1 MERGS
6 SHRLPQTPMCNFVT
20 RAPRS
25 TLDISLLL
33 PTHHDL
39 RLPAALVR
47 RRRLE
52 GSGPQQSAEG
62 AARGAAW
69 SSASRRWKGAA
80 GLWCSNVSS
89 SFQRPPWCVFKRKKK
104 CVGFICKHFSLW
116 PFYEQPWID
125 PFGTVVCVCVGEGK
139 GLFFFFFFLVLFS
152 IFFLSFAQQA
162 LGCRETWLGLDFL
175 HWTLSYAAVP
185 KHNFIWKCID
195 LKEENEFQL
204 LWVLQTLCQTLEG
217 SQLTDHKLQLRK
229 GGLGLEIF
237 FSYPL
242 SRGFISVL

>member
-139 GLFFFFFFLVLFS
+139 GLFFFFFLVLFS
-152 IFFLSFAQQA
+152 IFFFVVCSAGVGLQRNMAGVRLFALNSFLCSSAKTQLHMKVHRFEGRKWIPAA
-162 LGCRETWLGLDFL
+162 LGAPDIV
-175 HWTLSYAAVP
+175 S
-185 KHNFIWKCID
+185 D
-195 LKEENEFQL
+195 
-204 LWVLQTLCQTLEG
+204 
-217 SQLTDHKLQLRK
+217 S
-229 GGLGLEIF
+229 GGQ
-237 FSYPL
+237 PAH
-242 SRGFISVL
+242 RP

>member
-1 MERGS
+1 MLGHS
-6 SHRLPQTPMCNFVT
+6 Q
-20 RAPRS
+20 
-25 TLDISLLL
+25 LL
-33 PTHHDL
+33 
-39 RLPAALVR
+39 
-47 RRRLE
+47 
-52 GSGPQQSAEG
+52 
-62 AARGAAW
+62 
-69 SSASRRWKGAA
+69 
-80 GLWCSNVSS
+80 
-89 SFQRPPWCVFKRKKK
+89 QRPPWCVFKRKKQK
-104 CVGFICKHFSLW
+104 CWFYLQTFLLVTLLW
-116 PFYEQPWID
+116 AAMNRPIWYSR
-125 PFGTVVCVCVGEGK
+125 VCMCGRRERAF
-139 GLFFFFFFLVLFS
+139 LFFFLVLFFF
-152 IFFLSFAQQA
+152 FFLSFAQQA

-229 GGLGLEIF
+229 GGLGLDIF

>member
-104 CVGFICKHFSLW
+104 KSVGFICKHFSMW

-139 GLFFFFFFLVLFS
+139 GLFFFFFLVLFS
-152 IFFLSFAQQA
+152 IFFFVVCSAGVGLQRNMAGVRLFALNSFLCSSAKTQLHMKVHRFEGRKWIPAA
-162 LGCRETWLGLDFL
+162 LGAPDIV
-175 HWTLSYAAVP
+175 S
-185 KHNFIWKCID
+185 D
-195 LKEENEFQL
+195 
-204 LWVLQTLCQTLEG
+204 
-217 SQLTDHKLQLRK
+217 S
-229 GGLGLEIF
+229 GGQ
-237 FSYPL
+237 PAH
-242 SRGFISVL
+242 RP

>member
-1 MERGS
+1 MEGVYGSICIYTPVKCLTQPCGCWPHLIPLSPSLPKQATDPREKPEEEEKDQMERGS

-25 TLDISLLL
+25 TLDIALLL

-80 GLWCSNVSS
+80 GL
-89 SFQRPPWCVFKRKKK
+89 
-104 CVGFICKHFSLW
+104 
-116 PFYEQPWID
+116 
-125 PFGTVVCVCVGEGK
+125 
-139 GLFFFFFFLVLFS
+139 
-152 IFFLSFAQQA
+152 
-162 LGCRETWLGLDFL
+162 
-175 HWTLSYAAVP
+175 
-185 KHNFIWKCID
+185 
-195 LKEENEFQL
+195 
-204 LWVLQTLCQTLEG
+204 
-217 SQLTDHKLQLRK
+217 
-229 GGLGLEIF
+229 
-237 FSYPL
+237 
-242 SRGFISVL
+242 

>member
-104 CVGFICKHFSLW
+104 KKCWFYLQTFLLVTLLW
-116 PFYEQPWID
+116 AAMNRPIWYSR
-125 PFGTVVCVCVGEGK
+125 VCMCGRRERAF
-139 GLFFFFFFLVLFS
+139 LFFFPCPLLYFFFVVCSAGVGLQRNMAGVRLFALNS
-152 IFFLSFAQQA
+152 FLCSSAKTPLHMKVHRFEGRKWIPAA
-162 LGCRETWLGLDFL
+162 LGAPDIV
-175 HWTLSYAAVP
+175 S
-185 KHNFIWKCID
+185 D
-195 LKEENEFQL
+195 
-204 LWVLQTLCQTLEG
+204 
-217 SQLTDHKLQLRK
+217 S
-229 GGLGLEIF
+229 GGQ
-237 FSYPL
+237 PAH
-242 SRGFISVL
+242 RP

>member
-1 MERGS
+1 MLGHS
-6 SHRLPQTPMCNFVT
+6 Q
-20 RAPRS
+20 
-25 TLDISLLL
+25 LL
-33 PTHHDL
+33 
-39 RLPAALVR
+39 
-47 RRRLE
+47 
-52 GSGPQQSAEG
+52 
-62 AARGAAW
+62 
-69 SSASRRWKGAA
+69 
-80 GLWCSNVSS
+80 
-89 SFQRPPWCVFKRKKK
+89 QRPPWCVFKRKKQK
-104 CVGFICKHFSLW
+104 CWFYLQTFLLVTLLW
-116 PFYEQPWID
+116 AAMNRPIWYS
-125 PFGTVVCVCVGEGK
+125 CVCMCGRRERAS
-139 GLFFFFFFLVLFS
+139 LFFFLVLFF
-152 IFFLSFAQQA
+152 FFLSFAQQA

-229 GGLGLEIF
+229 GGLGLDIF